1 MGFFSKLFGKK
12 DSNYDVNPEDNQ
24 PQLVYGIPDQ
34 NKYDIKPEDN
44 RPQKVYGIFNPTSFN
59 KIIDIKNEIKDKC
72 HKIMG
77 EKGSLLEKYM
87 DSLNVSDDRK
97 VVYLDKLAS
106 DPDVVNE
113 FAKYLEENSYDIPD
127 AITVKERT
135 AKIISVE
142 NPELTAIEVYI
153 KLIEEKKQAG
163 E

>member
-1 MGFFSKLFGKK
+1 MGFFSKFFGKNDDK
-12 DSNYDVNPEDNQ
+12 KNSVENQ
-24 PQLVYGIPDQ
+24 NEGF
-34 NKYDIKPEDN
+34 
-44 RPQKVYGIFNPTSFN
+44 GAFSPTSFN

-77 EKGSLLEKYM
+77 ENGSLLERYM
-87 DSLNVSDDRK
+87 DGLSVSDDRK
-97 VVYLDKLAS
+97 IFYLDKLVL
-106 DPDVVNE
+106 DQDVVNE

-127 AITVKERT
+127 AISVKGRT
-135 AKIISVE
+135 AKIISDE